1 MPRLAA
7 TRHAPPSAKYSS
19 VSETVSQLPTTAGNP
34 ALSDVIPIT
43 RGYSGALTG
52 TTYADSLSKALSANN
67 LVYAADPRYG
77 VKSDGTSDDTTAWGA
92 ALTAAFNLG
101 TWVVAPIGSVSVVS
115 ALTIPTG
122 VGILGRSTTSWTAL
136 GPTTLGSVIKC
147 TSASVPG
154 ITLNAFSQLQDIQIQ
169 GNASQPC
176 VSVSAGYA
184 ELVNVTAFGGSI
196 GVSGTLTGGSSRIYR
211 CRAHDCATA
220 GIQAGLG
227 FGITD
232 PLITACGNGV
242 QVPVGAH
249 GVSVRGGRIT
259 KCTGYGLSA
268 DGTGGTLQDLI
279 VSGVEFDANNKA
291 SVMLRAVLSSTVSG
305 GNVFARSGQ
314 GQGSTIGS
322 ADDTH
327 IYLQNCTGV
336 VVVGNASRTGLN
348 DVGGGYNSPFYAVYD
363 GGGNTNSI
371 IGMNALAYHNN
382 FTASTS
388 GPINITS
395 TFNLSSQLNQPYWS

>member
-1 MPRLAA
+1 M
-7 TRHAPPSAKYSS
+7 
-19 VSETVSQLPTTAGNP
+19 SETVSQLPTTAGVP
-34 ALSDVIPIT
+34 ALSDVLPIT
-43 RGYSGALTG
+43 RGYTGTLTG
-52 TTYADSLSKALSANN
+52 TTYADTVAKALSSNH
-67 LVYAADPRYG
+67 LIYASDPRYG
-77 VKSDGTSDDTTAWGA
+77 VVADGATDDTTAWGA

-136 GPTTLGSVIKC
+136 GPATLGSVIKC
-147 TSASVPG
+147 TSASTPG
-154 ITLNAFSQLQDIQIQ
+154 ITLNAFSQLQDIQVQ

-184 ELVNVTAFGGSI
+184 ELVNVTAFGGSVGI
-196 GVSGTLTGGSSRIYR
+196 SGTLTAGSNRIYR
-211 CRAHDCATA
+211 CRVHDCATA
-220 GIQAGLG
+220 GILAGLG
-227 FGITD
+227 LSITD
-232 PLITACGNGV
+232 PLITACGNGI
-242 QVPVGAH
+242 QVPFGAH

-259 KCTGYGLSA
+259 KCIGYGLSA
-268 DGTGGTLQDLI
+268 DGTTGTLQDLI

-291 SVMLRAVLSSTVSG
+291 SVMLRDIISSTVSG

-314 GQGSTIGS
+314 GQASTVGSP
-322 ADDTH
+322 DDAH

-348 DVGGGYNSPFYAVYD
+348 DSGGGYNSPFYAIYD
-363 GGGNTNSI
+363 GSGNTSSI
-371 IGMNALAYHNN
+371 IGQNALAYHNN
-382 FTASTS
+382 AIAPTS

-395 TFNLSSQLNQPYWS
+395 TFNLASGLNQSYWS